1 MHDIKKEKN
10 NNNIL
15 DFIFYSEC
23 NKYIQERKGMNKL
36 FLSIGKSG
44 INESLFKYLKKRILL
59 IETNFWKYFYTNLLS
74 KYKEFLNNVI
84 SNNTLYLYDED
95 KINYFNNQLHIRAYD
110 NYKTI
115 EINRIKKAA
124 NFKEKYY
131 KNPEKILDYELKE
144 TIFGQVFQSLKDL
157 NNERFYIRKNARLFT
172 VKLIG
177 EPATDAGGP
186 YHEIISDMCKDLQ
199 IGYIDLFIKTP
210 NNKNNVGNLVDK
222 YITNPDCNK
231 DIHKNAYE
239 FIGKLMITAI
249 SSGEALDLNL
259 HPIFWKSILENEI
272 TFYDFK
278 TIDVTF
284 FNLIINIE
292 KALESNDKDFIL
304 NLNLKF
310 IINNSNSSIIELIPN
325 GKEILVDI
333 DNAKEYI
340 KLVKLNRISEFK
352 SQIEYIKKGFYSVI
366 PKDIAKILNYKQLEE
381 MICGRKELDIKEF
394 KNHIIY
400 KPDSYK
406 DSQIIKWFWKWF
418 EEIREEDK
426 VKYLKFVSGRT
437 RLPIPEFK
445 IDYKHTIYIT
455 NTTNLLPHSQ
465 TCYFQLDLPKY
476 ETYDAFVDK
485 IQYAIMNCADI
496 ADS

>member
-1 MHDIKKEKN
+1 
-10 NNNIL
+10 
-15 DFIFYSEC
+15 
-23 NKYIQERKGMNKL
+23 
-36 FLSIGKSG
+36 
-44 INESLFKYLKKRILL
+44 
-59 IETNFWKYFYTNLLS
+59 
-74 KYKEFLNNVI
+74 
-84 SNNTLYLYDED
+84 
-95 KINYFNNQLHIRAYD
+95 
-110 NYKTI
+110 
-115 EINRIKKAA
+115 
-124 NFKEKYY
+124 
-131 KNPEKILDYELKE
+131 
-144 TIFGQVFQSLKDL
+144 
-157 NNERFYIRKNARLFT
+157 
-172 VKLIG
+172 
-177 EPATDAGGP
+177 
-186 YHEIISDMCKDLQ
+186 
-199 IGYIDLFIKTP
+199 
-210 NNKNNVGNLVDK
+210 
-222 YITNPDCNK
+222 
-231 DIHKNAYE
+231 
-239 FIGKLMITAI
+239 MITAI

-259 HPIFWKSILENEI
+259 HPIFWKSIIENEI

-325 GKEILVDI
+325 GKDILVDI

-366 PKDIAKILNYKQLEE
+366 PKDISKILNYKQLEE

-394 KNHIIY
+394 KNHTIY